1 MADKKLSY
9 RVTYTRTDFRGK
21 LIVKSKVTTNLAYTL
36 FWINFRG
43 FLLNGYYPINE
54 NN

>member
-9 RVTYTRTDFRGK
+9 RVTYTRMWRGK
-21 LIVKSKVTTNLAYTL
+21 PIVKSKETTNLAYTL
-36 FWINFRG
+36 FWIRFRG